1 VAADENQLREVLNA
15 YLRNPQLD
23 AAERKAFI
31 EQEITYTDASA
42 GRRTAEFILKVLG
55 LPAPREL

>member
-1 VAADENQLREVLNA
+1 VLNA
-15 YLRNPQLD
+15 YLKNPALD
-23 AAERKAFI
+23 APERKAFI
-31 EQEITYTDASA
+31 EKEITYTDASA